1 VPVGTEFRPDPLA
14 VLSPSRGYPEAMT
27 TPGPNVEMV
36 TIPLAELDAM
46 KAELHE
52 YRLAAGR
59 AEALRRIR
67 AFQGPETGGRLYTAE
82 ELAEAWGPS

>member
-1 VPVGTEFRPDPLA
+1 
-14 VLSPSRGYPEAMT
+14 MT
-27 TPGPNVEMV
+27 TPGPDVEMV

-52 YRLAAGR
+52 YRVAAGR

-82 ELAEAWGPS
+82 ELAEAWDLRE

>member
-1 VPVGTEFRPDPLA
+1 
-14 VLSPSRGYPEAMT
+14 MT

-46 KAELHE
+46 KAELRE

-59 AEALRRIR
+59 AEAAPDQGVPGPGDRRASVHCR
-67 AFQGPETGGRLYTAE
+67 GTRGGL
-82 ELAEAWGPS
+82 GPS